1 MNNKSDDKTTY
12 ICDRKFSCG
21 CSSDLTIRGRIFGGE
36 NVLSYSWGWIVSLYR
51 SNIFFCSGSLISSN
65 LILTAAHCI
74 QPELLKLSQIT
85 IIAGSNTLSNRDG
98 QGQLRHIYEVFI
110 HPDFENKLKLN
121 DIAIIRLSKPFDMSN
136 SRLAIVCLPNA
147 ITAELITKLEYP
159 IPGTTLV
166 VIGWGITEYSRM
178 YPSTILQQVTVK
190 AVAST
195 SSDCTTSTRE
205 MVNVTVHFCAG
216 VPGGGKDACLGDSG
230 GPIMAFV
237 DNRWQIVGLISNGYG
252 CALPGHSG
260 IYTRVAYYIPFI
272 ETIKN
277 QNQTIY
283 SSVIAKHIGQSISPQ
298 YNYNGNTENGSSD
311 VVVDENNLD
320 ENQRLVVINE
330 SQPLCSVLY
339 LGAAIPLLDKHG
351 IDSIQEPLS
360 KRYPVDGKEF
370 IQGIEI
376 WLSID
381 ENGLQIQYASD
392 PSLMIYYP
400 IRSLVYCASVRR
412 IIRTTIGE
420 EFQNGL
426 RFVPLDYPEVN
437 YTDNSRNP
445 PLFAVIFQRTRHLP
459 VYECHCFVVK
469 STQDALDLVQACNDA
484 YAATDLQQDCSKVP
498 LYFKI
503 NDDGSN
509 IQETDDE
516 IYIVPALNEEKTIDY
531 QVNNKCAGFFYTTNK
546 ISINSWQLWH
556 LPKHDSYRPSSRLS
570 SGSLSSISYREV
582 RQRRRTSI
590 QSNSDTQ
597 VSLFEFQSKP
607 TNNSTKE
614 SLEPSAI
621 DPYAPDPNV
630 VRVER
635 IKDINTG
642 RDVFV
647 RFLRSIPED
656 FEQPSPNQKPSYDFH
671 IDFNN
676 EYQSV
681 GELSNEMKHLVI
693 DDERSEKSVTTDDSD
708 FKQPTTIDDEHL
720 TNTITIDDEHSEI
733 LTTIDDENFTKSDVS
748 DHEHSEDSTIIDDGH
763 FTKSIINDY
772 EHSKQPITIDDE
784 HLKKSD
790 VRDYG
795 HSEKPVII
803 DDQHFKKSDISDNG
817 HPKKPAT
824 IDHQHLKKS
833 SKDDYGHF
841 EKSITIDYG
850 QFERSTKRDYGHF
863 KNLNPINNGRFE
875 KSGFSNYEHSEKPAT
890 IDYGYFE
897 KSAPSDY
904 GYFKKLGKNDSR
916 HFEKSATIDYGH
928 LKRSDKRDYRHSEK
942 PITIDYEHFKRPH
955 KSDYRHSEQSATI
968 DYGHSKR
975 SNKSDYQHSKRSSKS
990 DYQHSKRSNKSD
1002 YQHSEK
1008 PITIDY
1014 EYSKKL
1020 GKNDYG
1026 HSKRSDKSDYRHFKK
1041 PTTIDYGRSKK
1052 PAIIAGEYIEK
1063 LGISDYGHYEKTLSI
1078 DYGHLRKPSKS
1089 NHRHVEKS
1097 GAIDNMPQFITTDHQ
1112 RKKSKKRHKK
1122 HRHHSYEGTH
1132 EVFEDHHKKKHSHK
1146 THKGHR
1152 HKHHEVMNLSAPAL
1166 LQQQFPTQSF
1176 STGYSYESRS
1186 RYDTSFV
1193 FPTLPLPYQSNV
1205 IDETSPYRLF

>member
-1 MNNKSDDKTTY
+1 MNIATSDCLSDDKTTY

-136 SRLAIVCLPNA
+136 SRLAIVCLPNT

-216 VPGGGKDACLGDSG
+216 VPGGGKDAFLGDSG

-277 QNQTIY
+277 QNQTMY

-412 IIRTTIGE
+412 IIRSTIGE

-426 RFVPLDYPEVN
+426 GFVPLDYPEVN

-484 YAATDLQQDCSKVP
+484 YAATDSQQDCSKVP

-570 SGSLSSISYREV
+570 SRSLSSISYREV

-656 FEQPSPNQKPSYDFH
+656 FEQSSPNQKPSYDFH

-693 DDERSEKSVTTDDSD
+693 DDERSEKSVTTDDNH
-708 FKQPTTIDDEHL
+708 FQQPTTIDDEYL
-720 TNTITIDDEHSEI
+720 TNTITIDDEHSET
-733 LTTIDDENFTKSDVS
+733 LTTIDDEHFTKSDVS

-795 HSEKPVII
+795 HSEKPAII
-803 DDQHFKKSDISDNG
+803 DGQHFKKSDISDNG

-875 KSGFSNYEHSEKPAT
+875 KSAFSNYEHSEKPAT
-890 IDYGYFE
+890 IDYGYF
-897 KSAPSDY
+897 
-904 GYFKKLGKNDSR
+904 KKLGENDSR

-928 LKRSDKRDYRHSEK
+928 LKRSDKRDYRQPEK

-975 SNKSDYQHSKRSSKS
+975 SNKSDYQHSKRSNKS

-1014 EYSKKL
+1014 GYSKKL

-1026 HSKRSDKSDYRHFKK
+1026 HSKRSDKSGYRHFKK